1 MSAAPSDLISGYL
14 AGLCAGLRV
23 RAAEAELIL
32 AEAEDHL
39 RETAAAGREAG
50 MTELEAQQSAIASF
64 GPVRAVARAHRRR
77 PLTAGAAAMAGW
89 KLAGLLSAT
98 VGAGG
103 IAGMAIFT
111 YSLRSAPGGSFPL
124 AAEVVVYAAMVAG
137 GVVLLAAR
145 RLARGGTPGR
155 DLLSPGV
162 TAGCFLLAS
171 ATLGIY
177 GFLLRSAPP
186 LPGPPQDLSC
196 AYSCNWQGGLPPGLG
211 SGPGPAVPVLV
222 AYAAMGAGV
231 LVLLA
236 ARWLARRG
244 RRGRR
249 PLSAGATTSCFLLAA
264 APLLA
269 LIVIRAQLVKG
280 QAVPIAPMITASWL
294 TPVSQGSVSA
304 APLVSGAVVAG
315 CLAVAL
321 GFAVQAAV
329 SRARRR
335 RAQARLLSRVPGQAD
350 RGGESRVYA

>member
-23 RAAEAELIL
+23 PAAEAELIL

-103 IAGMAIFT
+103 IAGMAIFA
-111 YSLRSAPGGSFPL
+111 YSLRSGPGGPGPL
-124 AAEVVVYAAMVAG
+124 PTEAVVYAAMVAG

-171 ATLGIY
+171 AALGIY

-196 AYSCNWQGGLPPGLG
+196 AYSCNWPGGPLP
-211 SGPGPAVPVLV
+211 GPGPAVPVLV

-236 ARWLARRG
+236 ARWRARRG

-350 RGGESRVYA
+350 RGGESRAYA